1 MNNII
6 FASVIS
12 EIQQSPMF
20 MTVKAVICDTPEAN
34 LNGAKVTEAF
44 VNEVVKNEKRYVG
57 LPLYAD
63 VKALT
68 SGNYN
73 RLGHLY
79 DVKTGEFHSTQIGS
93 FYKFEKEEFDKGHHL
108 IGYARIPKRNKKLSN
123 NIAELFAQGKLKFSF
138 EVAVGEYDEND
149 DGTITID
156 ASENNYLEG
165 TAIVTYPACEDA
177 VALELVA
184 QKADNQEGGEQE
196 MEKEKLTA
204 EQEAQT
210 VETAETSTEATTA
223 EAKTAEATET
233 EPVQAEAEKEVQAED
248 KKEAEDENAACKKE
262 KAEEET
268 STAEVYVRET
278 TTQAKEVHAYD
289 SESGKTVH
297 QEVVVRTSTED
308 MVDGTLV
315 EADDGMHIAQET
327 NVEKAAETETAAAA
341 EGTNEEVVT
350 AAGDEGSG
358 ETTET
363 PAEPQTETPTETPA
377 ENPTETPVTG
387 TETPKDETVQGEG
400 SEDEVPASDAPDS
413 KKKTAEQMIAELAE
427 TVEALRKEIAEMKE
441 VKGVVEQKTMTAE
454 INPLIADINPQK
466 KYSVLEKAK
475 KSVTTYSLLS
485 KV

>member
-1 MNNII
+1 MNNVI

-68 SGNYN
+68 SGKFN

-93 FYKFEKEEFDKGHHL
+93 FYKFEKEEFDKGYHL
-108 IGYARIPKRNKKLSN
+108 IGYARIPKRNKKLSDA
-123 NIAELFAQGKLKFSF
+123 IATLFANDKLKFSF
-138 EVAVGEYDEND
+138 EVAVGEFEEND

-156 ASENNYLEG
+156 ASVNNYLEG

-184 QKADNQEGGEQE
+184 QKADDQEGGEQE
-196 MEKEKLTA
+196 MLKDKITA
-204 EQEAQT
+204 EQETQEVKTTEVA
-210 VETAETSTEATTA
+210 AEESTEATAETTVAEEQTA
-223 EAKTAEATET
+223 EQTET
-233 EPVQAEAEKEVQAED
+233 TPVQAETAT
-248 KKEAEDENAACKKE
+248 ENAE
-262 KAEEET
+262 TAEAATAAEET

-278 TTQAKEVHAYD
+278 TTQAKETHAYD
-289 SESGKTVH
+289 SESGKSIH

-315 EADDGMHIAQET
+315 ETDDGVHIAQET
-327 NVEKAAETETAAAA
+327 NVENAAETNPVAAA
-341 EGTNEEVVT
+341 EETNSEVVT
-350 AAGDEGSG
+350 AAGDEGTDSG
-358 ETTET
+358 ETTGTET
-363 PAEPQTETPTETPA
+363 PAETPAETPTDTTTDAPATETGTKGGEMA
-377 ENPTETPVTG
+377 QDEGSEEETPVT
-387 TETPKDETVQGEG
+387 
-400 SEDEVPASDAPDS
+400 DAVDG
-413 KKKTAEQMIAELAE
+413 KARKTAEQMIAELAE
-427 TVEALRKEIAEMKE
+427 TVEALRKEIADLK
-441 VKGVVEQKTMTAE
+441 EQKVVAADKTVTAE
-454 INPLIADINPQK
+454 INPMVSDIKPQK
-466 KYSVLEKAK
+466 SYSVLEKVTKNTNYA
-475 KSVTTYSLLS
+475 SVLEKY
-485 KV
+485 